1 MQRWIIQQQLASDKN
16 KWSLKD
22 FQVTKNGGIDQ
33 GVYLF
38 VIQGMKEG
46 IKEEFLNKRQQQVE
60 DDQRQQ
66 QQMAEKENI
75 RKQTQITSN
84 TPDQFGTVMPYDHNM
99 PPQHQQPFNAQNQG
113 GYMDRADQGAPPNQ
127 RPPPN
132 QIPPQNMGPGYYQDQ
147 GPMRTIEQS
156 SYRAQPQPPPQ
167 QQYPQPEQQYVPGYD
182 VGNRGPQRDE
192 YRSKPVDRYRNDP
205 GPPRDDFRQKQRA
218 HLTEVLPPPVAVRQN
233 NPPRG
238 AAGGVAVFPVQQ
250 KANEQPLPFN
260 TLPPQRTLVNE
271 QPPLVIPK
279 SFAIGEPEKPR
290 GWNCPVCT
298 FLNEPYRPGCK
309 MCSSAPPEGYEPPAD
324 HVPSAE
330 EMKFMQ

>member
-1 MQRWIIQQQLASDKN
+1 M
-16 KWSLKD
+16 KD
-22 FQVTKNGGIDQ
+22 FKVTKNGDIDQ

-75 RKQTQITSN
+75 RKQTQIASN
-84 TPDQFGTVMPYDHNM
+84 TPDQFGSVMPYDHNV
-99 PPQHQQPFNAQNQG
+99 PPQHQQLFNVQNQG
-113 GYMDRADQGAPPNQ
+113 SYMDRASQGPPPNQ
-127 RPPPN
+127 R
-132 QIPPQNMGPGYYQDQ
+132 PPQNMGPGFYQDQ
-147 GPMRTIEQS
+147 GPMQPVEQPL
-156 SYRAQPQPPPQ
+156 YRAQPQPPPQ
-167 QQYPQPEQQYVPGYD
+167 QQYPQQQYHQPEQQHVPRYD
-182 VGNRGPQRDE
+182 VGNRGSQRDE
-192 YRSKPVDRYRNDP
+192 YRPKPLDRYMEDP
-205 GPPRDDFRQKQRA
+205 GPLRDDFRQKLPPHQA
-218 HLTEVLPPPVAVRQN
+218 EVQPPPVAMRQN

-238 AAGGVAVFPVQQ
+238 AAGGVQVFPIQ
-250 KANEQPLPFN
+250 KQANEQPLPLN
-260 TLPPQRTLVNE
+260 TMPPQRTKVNE
-271 QPPLVIPK
+271 QSPPK